1 MTTPST
7 IALDAMGGDHGPEV
21 IVAGAVSAAR
31 RFGVP
36 IRLYGNEAAVS
47 AALAT
52 HEIGGLD
59 IEVVGTSNDISM
71 DDHPAQ
77 AVRRK
82 PDSSLM
88 RAMRAVKDGE
98 AVAMVSAGNS
108 GAVMAGALMTLG
120 RIPGIDR
127 PAIAS
132 WMPSLTGRCLVLDL
146 GAVTDPKPAHVVQFA
161 LMGQTYARYVL
172 NIPEPSIGLL
182 SNGEEASKGNL
193 LTVAVHRLL
202 VETPG
207 LDFRGNVEGKDIPL
221 GTVDMVVTDGFTGN
235 IALKTAEGTATLL
248 METLKRE
255 LTANII
261 RKLAALVLKPA
272 FRDVAKTLDYAEI
285 GGAPLLGVNGTAI
298 ISHGRSNAKA
308 IENAIGVGIRSS
320 EQRLPERIAE
330 RVAET
335 PDHVTSEST
344 SAEAVQQR

>member
-1 MTTPST
+1 MSTPST

-21 IVAGAVSAAR
+21 VIAGAVRAAR
-31 RFGVP
+31 RFGLP
-36 IRLYGNEAAVS
+36 IRLFGNEAAVR
-47 AALAT
+47 AALAS
-52 HEIGGLD
+52 HDVSALD
-59 IEVVGTSNDISM
+59 ITVVGTSDDITM
-71 DDHPAQ
+71 HDHPAQ

-88 RAMRAVKDGE
+88 RALRAVKDGE

-132 WMPSLTGRCLVLDL
+132 YMPSLSGRCLVLDL
-146 GAVTDPKPAHVVQFA
+146 GAVTDPKPAHIVQFA

-182 SNGEEASKGNL
+182 SNGEEPSKGNQ
-193 LTVAVHRLL
+193 LTVAVHELL
-202 VETPG
+202 RQTPG
-207 LDFRGNVEGKDIPL
+207 IDFRGNVEGKDIPL

-248 METLKRE
+248 METMKAR
-255 LTANII
+255 LTTNIV

-272 FRDVAKTLDYAEI
+272 FREVARTLDYAEI

-298 ISHGRSNAKA
+298 IAHGRSNALA
-308 IENAIGVGIRSS
+308 IENAIGVGMRSS
-320 EQRLPERIAE
+320 EQRLSERIAE
-330 RVAET
+330 RIAES
-335 PDHVTSEST
+335 PARVTAASEP
-344 SAEAVQQR
+344 